1 MELLPASEV
10 LVGCSSGL
18 EAAFEPVLVEPSGSK
33 RHKLSAPL
41 LYGASLTATG
51 LTKDSGISLAG
62 RFRFWPRRQLA
73 SSNTLASTLSSSKKR
88 PRRGLNAPI
97 ALYIFTNLLLQSAQS
112 KVRSAFRPELL
123 KKTPP
128 LLAVPSSQ

>member
-1 MELLPASEV
+1 MELSPASEV

-51 LTKDSGISLAG
+51 LTKDSVISIWQDAM
-62 RFRFWPRRQLA
+62 FWPRRD
-73 SSNTLASTLSSSKKR
+73 S
-88 PRRGLNAPI
+88 
-97 ALYIFTNLLLQSAQS
+97 
-112 KVRSAFRPELL
+112 
-123 KKTPP
+123 
-128 LLAVPSSQ
+128 